1 MEIPH
6 HSWDVTPEEAIQIQK
21 ELRGRL
27 SLRPPR
33 NPPQTV
39 GAGDVAYSRTDDR
52 IYASFLLFS
61 YPDLELLET
70 SLVLGHARF
79 PYLPGL
85 LAFREAPVLLEAIS
99 RLKRKPDLILV
110 EGQGTAHPRSMG
122 IAAHLGLILDLPS
135 IGCAKSRLYGKAAEP
150 GLSWG
155 NTAPLVEEGRTVGMV
170 VRTRA
175 EVKPVYVSPGHKMDL
190 ETSVKTVL
198 SLCQGYRLPEPLRQA
213 HILVNRFRNAQ

>member
-1 MEIPH
+1 M
-6 HSWDVTPEEAIQIQK
+6 
-21 ELRGRL
+21 

-33 NPPQTV
+33 NPTQTV

-70 SLVLGHARF
+70 SLVPGHARF

-175 EVKPVYVSPGHKMDL
+175 GVKPVYVSPGHRMDL

-198 SLCQGYRLPEPLRQA
+198 SLCRGYRLPEPLRQA
-213 HILVNRFRNAQ
+213 HILVNRFRNAE

>member
-1 MEIPH
+1 M
-6 HSWDVTPEEAIQIQK
+6 
-21 ELRGRL
+21 

-39 GAGDVAYSRTDDR
+39 GGGDVAYSRTDDR

-61 YPDLELLET
+61 YPNLELLET

-150 GLSWG
+150 GLSWE
-155 NTAPLVEEGRTVGMV
+155 TPPRWSKRAGRSGW
-170 VRTRA
+170 
-175 EVKPVYVSPGHKMDL
+175 L
-190 ETSVKTVL
+190 
-198 SLCQGYRLPEPLRQA
+198 
-213 HILVNRFRNAQ
+213 